1 MRGARRVIV
10 HSNDT
15 DIVVYLLYYIHY
27 FINLGIEDLWIKF
40 ETGDKLRNILVK
52 KLGVVLCAQL
62 CKIILKSHVLI
73 MNLKR
78 IIWQNK

>member
-1 MRGARRVIV
+1 MRGVHRVIV

-15 DIVVYLLYYIHY
+15 DVVVYLLYYIHY

-40 ETGDKLRNILVK
+40 KIGDKLGHIPVH
-52 KLGVVLCAQL
+52 KLGVVLCTQL
-62 CKIILKSHVLI
+62 CKVILKPRVLI

-78 IIWQNK
+78 IIWQNE